1 VNLAF
6 RVLKS
11 DACYVGAPKYDLE
24 EEGFVFEP
32 WGDASFSVMLGAAYV
47 SLDIAAENGI
57 AYYVSGCSPKRLWIS
72 QRLSTPDSTK
82 GQLQVTSDTAFQRGT
97 ATDYRQGW
105 QTFFDTSTGWI
116 CMGDRNEKKDCE
128 VVEFGTNTL
137 AVVKNGELKAVWV
150 KPVFAE

>member
-1 VNLAF
+1 MILTF

-11 DACYVGAPKYDLE
+11 GTCYVGAPIYDLE
-24 EEGFVFEP
+24 EKEFSFEP
-32 WGDASFSVMLGAAYV
+32 WGNTSFAVMLGAAYV

-57 AYYVSGCSPKRLWIS
+57 AYYVSGYSPKRLWIS

-82 GQLQVTSDTAFQRGT
+82 GQLQITSDTAFQRGMGT
-97 ATDYRQGW
+97 YYTQGW